1 MYVFRN
7 GTISS
12 SENIITAHRV
22 SQRAPVGYKFA
33 RLHYPDIH
41 IPNRGAAWGLFFL
54 PEDSEKK
61 QRLRGDVD
69 SYNAYLDYLDCL
81 DGFKSFFIDH
91 DLCITRNDVTAKWSS
106 EIAEKVFSKGT
117 YVFSTDLR
125 VFGDILMDTSFPVSY
140 TVMIAGNEMA
150 LPIGKIGNDYPTR
163 AGESP
168 IIWNWTDNGH
178 DFCFDLWELLGSPYQ
193 QTGDIGD
200 EAEGVIYPFD
210 AYDQFRNEAPE
221 PQLVRIFE
229 KLEKLGYIK
238 TYTIRPEC
246 TDFMWNHFCKSDG
259 SLDCAIV
266 DESFKKNRLII
277 EQIKLL
283 LWATPEELT
292 EKPYFITNESNHQ
305 ELSAIPGTLGGHKKL
320 KIYGR
325 LDCPS
330 ANKHLAEGRYAK
342 NRVFF
347 LTEKIAADA
356 GYRPCAKCMP
366 EAYKKWKAEHEE
378 AKFQQEYW
386 AGYEQGFYQ

>member
-22 SQRAPVGYKFA
+22 SPRAPVGYKFA

-61 QRLRGDVD
+61 QQLRGDVD
-69 SYNAYLDYLDCL
+69 SYNAYLDYLDSL

-238 TYTIRPEC
+238 TYTIKPEC

-259 SLDCAIV
+259 SLDCAVV
-266 DESFKKNRLII
+266 DTSFLKNKLVM
-277 EQIKLL
+277 EQIDLL
-283 LWATPEELT
+283 LWSPSEEL
-292 EKPYFITNESNHQ
+292 EKNPYIITNQNGKQ
-305 ELSAIPGTLGGHKKL
+305 ELSPIPGTLGGHKKL

-325 LDCPS
+325 LNCPS
-330 ANKHLAEGRYAK
+330 ANRHLAKGQYAK
-342 NRVFF
+342 YRVFF
-347 LTEKIAADA
+347 KDEESAIDA
-356 GYRPCAKCMP
+356 GYRPCAVCMP
-366 EAYKKWKAEHEE
+366 DKYKEWKRQKEIDE
-378 AKFQQEYW
+378 FW
-386 AGYEQGFYQ
+386 DNLNSGFEQGFYQ

>member
-22 SQRAPVGYKFA
+22 SPRAPVGYKFA

-61 QRLRGDVD
+61 QQLRGDVD
-69 SYNAYLDYLDCL
+69 SYNAYLDYLDSL

-238 TYTIRPEC
+238 TYTIKPEC

-259 SLDCAIV
+259 SLDCAVV
-266 DESFKKNRLII
+266 DTSFLKNKLVM
-277 EQIKLL
+277 EQIDLL
-283 LWATPEELT
+283 LWSPSEEL
-292 EKPYFITNESNHQ
+292 EKNPYIITNQNGKQ
-305 ELSAIPGTLGGHKKL
+305 ELSPIPGTLGGHKKL

-325 LDCPS
+325 LNCPY
-330 ANKHLAEGRYAK
+330 ANRHLAKGQYAK
-342 NRVFF
+342 YRVFF
-347 LTEKIAADA
+347 KDEESAIDA
-356 GYRPCAKCMP
+356 GYRPCAVCMP
-366 EAYKKWKAEHEE
+366 DKYKEWKRQKEIDE
-378 AKFQQEYW
+378 FW
-386 AGYEQGFYQ
+386 DNLNSGFEQGFYQ

>member
-1 MYVFRN
+1 MQHYRDATESVFH
-7 GTISS
+7 I
-12 SENIITAHRV
+12 
-22 SQRAPVGYKFA
+22 
-33 RLHYPDIH
+33 LHTLY
-41 IPNRGAAWGLFFL
+41 
-54 PEDSEKK
+54 
-61 QRLRGDVD
+61 
-69 SYNAYLDYLDCL
+69 
-81 DGFKSFFIDH
+81 
-91 DLCITRNDVTAKWSS
+91 
-106 EIAEKVFSKGT
+106 
-117 YVFSTDLR
+117 
-125 VFGDILMDTSFPVSY
+125 
-140 TVMIAGNEMA
+140 
-150 LPIGKIGNDYPTR
+150 IGKIGNDYPTR

>member
-1 MYVFRN
+1 MSIF
-7 GTISS
+7 S
-12 SENIITAHRV
+12 
-22 SQRAPVGYKFA
+22 
-33 RLHYPDIH
+33 
-41 IPNRGAAWGLFFL
+41 GLFRSRDK
-54 PEDSEKK
+54 PQNSTA
-61 QRLRGDVD
+61 GS
-69 SYNAYLDYLDCL
+69 SY
-81 DGFKSFFIDH
+81 SFFMGGSTAGKSVTERSAIDH

-266 DESFKKNRLII
+266 DESFKKNRLIM